1 MHNPPAPDT
10 ESREMSV
17 SDAVVIVPIVAVILF
32 LAVYPQFILE
42 RSETTVTTQQIL
54 VIR

>member
-1 MHNPPAPDT
+1 
-10 ESREMSV
+10 MSV
-17 SDAVVIVPIVAVILF
+17 ADGVVIVPIVAVILF

-42 RSETTVTTQQIL
+42 RSRVERHLPRSL